1 MRAFRPWPIVAG
13 FLVDAVG
20 SIVVG
25 FVYFILK
32 IGITVAEG
40 ENPGEIVLSTT
51 DYVMSTVFG
60 LVFVVVGGYIAGVL
74 AESDQRCTGM
84 CVGVAGLVAG
94 ILLGLVPDPQAP
106 TSFNVMYLLTVVPI
120 AGLGG
125 YLANGRVQADIRLQP
140 TSGANAGR

>member
-60 LVFVVVGGYIAGVL
+60 LVFVVVGGYIAGRM
-74 AESDQRCTGM
+74 AGIRPTMHGM

-106 TSFNVMYLLTVVPI
+106 TWFNVVSLITVVPM

-140 TSGANAGR
+140 TSGANAGS